1 VVEKVRE
8 SLTLSK
14 EAAHNFDVERFNL
27 RTLSE
32 LKVRKQYK
40 LGSHRGLQHW
50 RT

>member
-1 VVEKVRE
+1 VVEKVME
-8 SLTLSK
+8 SLAISK
-14 EAAHNFDVERFNL
+14 KAAHNFDVERFNL

-40 LGSHRGLQHW
+40 LGSQTGLQHW